1 MKVKA
6 VERKADRA
14 STAHRQPEP
23 AASAADAASPAGPEH
38 AYHHGNLHETLV
50 LRGIEIL
57 DAEGAAALSLRRA
70 AREAGVSQTAPLH
83 HFDGKVGYLAA
94 IAAHGFRMLFEERI
108 RALRNKTDPRERLL
122 GVMLAHLNF
131 AVEHGALFHVM
142 FGPDIPNKT
151 KFPELEQAARRSYG
165 ILETCV
171 GEYLSSRSV
180 SLVRVRP
187 AALAAWTACH
197 GLATLMVDREN
208 AWDIVS
214 KDPLK
219 IGHDVFAIFIAGLD
233 HA

>member
-1 MKVKA
+1 MKAKVA
-6 VERKADRA
+6 ERKAGR
-14 STAHRQPEP
+14 
-23 AASAADAASPAGPEH
+23 ASAAQPEREPGASPVEVAPTAGPEH
-38 AYHHGNLHETLV
+38 TYHHGNLHEVLV
-50 LRGIEIL
+50 LRAIEIL
-57 DAEGAAALSLRRA
+57 DSEGAAALSLRRA

-108 RALRNKTDPRERLL
+108 HALRNKTDPRERLL
-122 GVMLAHLNF
+122 GVMLAHLRF
-131 AVEHGALFHVM
+131 AIDHGALFHVM

-151 KFPELEQAARRSYG
+151 KYPELEQAARR
-165 ILETCV
+165 
-171 GEYLSSRSV
+171 EYLSSRGV
-180 SLVRVRP
+180 SLTRVRP

-197 GLATLMVDREN
+197 GLATLLVDRQN